1 MAVLTVVLAPHT
13 AAEEILAV
21 LTDYSAVGL
30 LTGFAWVDSADAGAS
45 SLPATL
51 VTDGR
56 ANPVVLQQ
64 IVTAQRHERLR
75 LAVLVPLEAPPASRV
90 PLAVE
95 QQVEQI
101 MRFGAM
107 GAPITLLRLMYTYGA
122 AVAVTADPSLVLEG
136 WHNLLIAPEDS
147 AGPGLGSVTLERLT
161 DPLDVARHV
170 APVVAGAGG
179 LWAGI
184 ESTPFDTLGI
194 LPGFTIRA
202 VRAFY
207 RQLDTTAVE
216 EQLRAHLFDPNGRLP
231 LPRGGTV
238 PVVYIND
245 VPMATRSIAEG
256 LWRKHRDVLRGPRVA
271 VETGAVQQISMWSAL
286 KMFLS
291 FLGAALRRA
300 PSKWVSAVVGTV
312 SSVVATTVQNVV
324 FGRADSAYAV
334 VSGAESASWE
344 DLGRSADAL
353 GAALDGAGGGE
364 HIAHQDLSPL
374 WTDFVNAAL
383 TLADGGR
390 RATGLEPVRVGAAVG
405 VVRKCADVVP
415 SAADRFSA
423 IPASLAAVI
432 EVSTVAAPDVMG
444 AAALRQRLTRT
455 YGDPAAGV
463 EARRAAAELDTW
475 QANAAKSFAWQTGLI
490 LANFLDRARNEVA
503 GLVQQIRDTANRHA
517 VDERLRR
524 RQRTIG
530 LILKTFGWTVFAAL
544 VLLLV
549 AAAIDWVSAKFALI
563 TGGVLLALYLVIA
576 LGLFLLAQRDLF
588 AEINL
593 RQSQQ
598 SQLDAMHANLRTAV
612 QDLSRLSGAYGQ
624 LLAWSRVLGA
634 MLRAPFGPAPPRR
647 PAAGQLTDGLPR
659 STQLGVATPNRNATE
674 TAIHAIE
681 QRLYQV
687 GWLTGPWQDM
697 LAAAAE
703 ELREDPS
710 VLFVMP
716 GAGTGSALD
725 RWSYAAASG
734 QLHATGADAL
744 WRQVQRMLA
753 DPQSPAADAL
763 TGAVFVPASGHTI
776 PATEFSAGVVERRP
790 DRAAPFDARLFTDAA
805 LTAGR
810 SAVAVDEPVVM
821 RRGLGYRAAV
831 VHAGDGLPPY
841 DFALFTPHSSVAATR
856 EAAAA
861 AAEADEPPGTG
872 KLVF

>member
-1 MAVLTVVLAPHT
+1 MSALTVVLAPHT
-13 AAEEILAV
+13 QAEEILAV
-21 LTDYSAVGL
+21 LTDYSAVDL
-30 LTGFAWVDSADAGAS
+30 LARFAWVDSADAGAS

-51 VTDGR
+51 VTEGH

-75 LAVLVPLEAPPASRV
+75 LAVLVPIEAPAASRV

-107 GAPITLLRLMYTYGA
+107 GAPITLLRLLYTHGA
-122 AVAVTADPSLVLEG
+122 AAAVTADPSLVLEG

-147 AGPGLGSVTLERLT
+147 AGPGLGSVTLDRLT
-161 DPLDVARHV
+161 DPVDVARHV
-170 APVVAGAGG
+170 APVVAGAAG

-184 ESTPFDTLGI
+184 ESTPFDTLRI
-194 LPGFTIRA
+194 LPGLTVRA

-207 RQLDTTAVE
+207 RQLDTTALE

-231 LPRGGTV
+231 LPRGRTV
-238 PVVYIND
+238 PIVYIDD
-245 VPMATRSIAEG
+245 VPTATRSMAEG

-271 VETGAVQQISMWSAL
+271 VETGGIEQISIWTAL
-286 KMFLS
+286 KMFLL

-300 PSKWVSAVVGTV
+300 PSKWVSAVVGSV
-312 SSVVATTVQNVV
+312 SSAVATTVQNMV
-324 FGRADSAYAV
+324 FGRADSAFAV
-334 VSGAESASWE
+334 VSAAGPASWE

-364 HIAHQDLSPL
+364 HIARQNLSPL
-374 WTDFVNAAL
+374 WTDFANAAL

-390 RATGLEPVRVGAAVG
+390 RAAGLEPVRVGAAVG
-405 VVRKCADVVP
+405 VVRNCADVVP
-415 SAADRFSA
+415 SAADRFSG

-432 EVSTVAAPDVMG
+432 GVSTVEAPDVMG
-444 AAALRQRLTRT
+444 AAALRDRLTRT
-455 YGDPAAGV
+455 YANSAAGV
-463 EARRAAAELDTW
+463 EARRAAAALDTW
-475 QANAAKSFAWQTGLI
+475 WANAAKSYAWQTGLI
-490 LANFLDRARNEVA
+490 LANFLDRARTEVA
-503 GLVQQIRDTANRHA
+503 ALVQQIRDTANREG

-530 LILKTFGWTVFAAL
+530 LILKTSGWTVFFAL
-544 VLLLV
+544 VLLVV
-549 AAAIDWVSAKFALI
+549 AAAIDWVGWKFALI
-563 TGGVLLALYLVIA
+563 TGGVLLGLYLVIA

-659 STQLGVATPNRNATE
+659 STQLGLATPNRNDAD
-674 TAIHAIE
+674 ASIHGIE

-687 GWLTGPWQDM
+687 GWLTGPWQHM
-697 LAAAAE
+697 LGAAAN

-725 RWSYAAASG
+725 GWSYAAASG

-744 WRQVQRMLA
+744 WRQVQQMLA
-753 DPQSPAADAL
+753 DPQSPDADAL
-763 TGAVFVPASGHTI
+763 TGAVFVPASGRTVS
-776 PATEFSAGVVERRP
+776 AAEFSAGVVERRP
-790 DRAAPFDARLFTDAA
+790 DGAAPFDASLFTDAA

-810 SAVAVDEPVVM
+810 SAVVVDEPVVV
-821 RRGLGYRAAV
+821 RRGVGYRAAV

-841 DFALFTPHSSVAATR
+841 DFALFAPRADVAATR

-861 AAEADEPPGTG
+861 AAEPDEPPGAG